1 MNRTGKGQRPRK
13 LHAAARTNVFLGLLA
28 ITAAAAPPQKA
39 PPPPAPTVFQYTGPG
54 SCSASAC
61 HGAIQPR
68 QETRILQNEYST
80 WVVQDKHAKAFS
92 VLSSPQSLRIA
103 RNLGR
108 QQKPEA
114 ARECLTCHALDVA
127 TAARARTFDL
137 TDGVSCES
145 CHGPAASWLGPH
157 TARDWTHQQS
167 VRVGMYDTKDL
178 AKRQEK
184 CLFCHLGT
192 ENNIVNHEMIAAG
205 HPDLTFELD
214 SYSAVMPR
222 HWKEPLDKDP
232 WLNVRAWSVGQ
243 GVQLTQSLSQLARRA
258 RGPNWPEYAEMDC
271 FACHHALS
279 RPEDSWRQETGYSG
293 RRPGVAAWNPSRY
306 AVFRVLVQEIDPDD
320 GRQLNS
326 DLQDLA
332 GAMNRLG
339 PDREKVAV
347 TAQRCAE
354 TAQRLVSRVNAQP
367 YDEQLTLRL
376 LKSIVA
382 QSGPLS
388 EDGERTAEQA
398 TMALDS
404 LFIAFA
410 RNQHL
415 ANEQPIRQAISGLF
429 QQLENPSAYNPKRFA
444 EQMRKVGQLLP

>member
-1 MNRTGKGQRPRK
+1 M
-13 LHAAARTNVFLGLLA
+13 
-28 ITAAAAPPQKA
+28 
-39 PPPPAPTVFQYTGPG
+39 G
-54 SCSASAC
+54 S
-61 HGAIQPR
+61 P
-68 QETRILQNEYST
+68 L
-80 WVVQDKHAKAFS
+80 
-92 VLSSPQSLRIA
+92 SLRLG
-103 RNLGR
+103 RNLGL

-114 ARECLTCHALDVA
+114 ARECLTCHALDVP

-167 VRVGMYDTKDL
+167 VRVGMFDTKDL

-184 CLFCHLGT
+184 CLSCHLGT

-222 HWKEPLDKDP
+222 HWKEPLDKDA
-232 WLNVRAWSVGQ
+232 WLNVRSWSVGQ
-243 GVQLTQSLSQLARRA
+243 GVQLTQSLSQLARRT
-258 RGPNWPEYAEMDC
+258 RGANWPEYAEMDC
-271 FACHHALS
+271 FACHHALT

-293 RRPGVAAWNPSRY
+293 RRPGIAAWNPARY
-306 AVFRVLVQEIDPDD
+306 ALLRVLVQEIDPAD
-320 GRQLNS
+320 GRQLDS
-326 DLQDLA
+326 DLQELA
-332 GAMNRLG
+332 SSMNRLS
-339 PDREKVAV
+339 PEREKVAA
-347 TAQRCAE
+347 TAQRGAE
-354 TAQRLVSRVNAQP
+354 TAQRLVSRISAQP
-367 YDEQLTLRL
+367 YDASLTLRL

-388 EDGERTAEQA
+388 DQGERTAEQA

-410 RNQHL
+410 RNQRV
-415 ANEQPIRQAISGLF
+415 ASEPPIRQAISGLF

>member
-1 MNRTGKGQRPRK
+1 
-13 LHAAARTNVFLGLLA
+13 
-28 ITAAAAPPQKA
+28 
-39 PPPPAPTVFQYTGPG
+39 
-54 SCSASAC
+54 CSASAC
-61 HGAIQPR
+61 HGGIQPR
-68 QETRILQNEYST
+68 QETHVQQNEYST

-92 VLSSPQSLRIA
+92 ALGSPLSLRIG
-103 RNLGR
+103 RNLGL

-114 ARECLTCHALDVA
+114 ARECLTCHALDVP

-184 CLFCHLGT
+184 CLSCHLGT

-222 HWKEPLDKDP
+222 HWKEPLDKDA

-243 GVQLTQSLSQLARRA
+243 GVQLSASLAQLARRA
-258 RGPNWPEYAEMDC
+258 RGANWPEYAEMDC
-271 FACHHALS
+271 FACHHALT
-279 RPEDSWRQETGYSG
+279 RPEDSWRQEIGYSD
-293 RRPGVAAWNPSRY
+293 RRPGVAAWNPTRY
-306 AVFRVLVQEIDPDD
+306 ALLRVLVQEIDPDD
-320 GRQLNS
+320 GRQLDS
-326 DLQDLA
+326 DLQELA
-332 GAMNRLG
+332 NSMNRLS
-339 PDREKVAV
+339 PDREKVAA
-347 TAQRCAE
+347 TAQRGAE
-354 TAQRLVSRVNAQP
+354 TAQRLVLRISAQP
-367 YDEQLTLRL
+367 FDASLTLRL

-382 QSGPLS
+382 QCGPLS
-388 EDGERTAEQA
+388 DDGERTAEQA

-404 LFIAFA
+404 LFIAYA
-410 RNQHL
+410 RNQRV
-415 ANEQPIRQAISGLF
+415 ASDQAIRQVISGLF

>member
-1 MNRTGKGQRPRK
+1 MWTTVVWGM
-13 LHAAARTNVFLGLLA
+13 LSVAAL
-28 ITAAAAPPQKA
+28 TAAAQQS
-39 PPPPAPTVFQYTGPG
+39 PPPPAPAVFQYTGPG

-61 HGAIQPR
+61 HGGIQPR
-68 QETRILQNEYST
+68 QETHVQQNEYST

-92 VLSSPQSLRIA
+92 ALGSPLSLRIG
-103 RNLGR
+103 RNLGL

-114 ARECLTCHALDVA
+114 ARQCLTCHALDVP

-178 AKRQEK
+178 ARRQEK
-184 CLFCHLGT
+184 CLSCHLGT

-222 HWKEPLDKDP
+222 HWKEPLDKDA

-271 FACHHALS
+271 FACHHALT

-293 RRPGVAAWNPSRY
+293 RRPGVAAWNPARY
-306 AVFRVLVQEIDPDD
+306 ALLQVLVKEIDPDD
-320 GRQLNS
+320 GRQLDS
-326 DLQDLA
+326 DLQELA
-332 GAMNRLG
+332 SSMNRLS
-339 PDREKVAV
+339 PDRARV
-347 TAQRCAE
+347 TATAQSGAE
-354 TAQRLVSRVNAQP
+354 TAQRLVSRISAQP
-367 YDEQLTLRL
+367 YDGPLTLRL
-376 LKSIVA
+376 LRSIVA

-388 EDGERTAEQA
+388 DAGERTAEQA

-410 RNQHL
+410 RNQRV
-415 ANEQPIRQAISGLF
+415 ANEQAIRQAISGLF
-429 QQLENPSAYNPKRFA
+429 QQLENPSAYNPKRFT

>member
-1 MNRTGKGQRPRK
+1 MGSTAVWGM
-13 LHAAARTNVFLGLLA
+13 LSVAALSAAA
-28 ITAAAAPPQKA
+28 QQS
-39 PPPPAPTVFQYTGPG
+39 PPPPAPAVFQYTGPG

-61 HGAIQPR
+61 HGGIQPR
-68 QETRILQNEYST
+68 QETHVQQNEYST

-92 VLSSPQSLRIA
+92 ALGSPLSLRIG
-103 RNLGR
+103 RNLGL

-114 ARECLTCHALDVA
+114 ARECLTCHALDVPTA
-127 TAARARTFDL
+127 TRARTFDL

-184 CLFCHLGT
+184 CLSCHLGT

-222 HWKEPLDKDP
+222 HWKEPLEKDA
-232 WLNVRAWSVGQ
+232 WLNVRAWSLGQ
-243 GVQLTQSLSQLARRA
+243 GMQLTQSLSQLARRA
-258 RGPNWPEYAEMDC
+258 RGANWPEYAEMDC
-271 FACHHALS
+271 FACHHALT

-293 RRPGVAAWNPSRY
+293 RRPGIAAWNPARY
-306 AVFRVLVQEIDPDD
+306 AVFRVLVQEIDPDA
-320 GRQLNS
+320 GRQLDS
-326 DLQDLA
+326 DLQELA
-332 GAMNRLG
+332 GSMNRLS
-339 PDREKVAV
+339 PDREKVAA
-347 TAQRCAE
+347 TGQRGAE
-354 TAQRLVSRVNAQP
+354 TAQRLVSRISAQP
-367 YDEQLTLRL
+367 YDGPLTLRL

-388 EDGERTAEQA
+388 DGGERTAEQA

-410 RNQHL
+410 RNQHV
-415 ANEQPIRQAISGLF
+415 ASEPAIRQAISGLF

>member
-1 MNRTGKGQRPRK
+1 MWTTVVWGM
-13 LHAAARTNVFLGLLA
+13 LSVAAL
-28 ITAAAAPPQKA
+28 TAAAQQS
-39 PPPPAPTVFQYTGPG
+39 PPPPAPAVFQYTGPG

-61 HGAIQPR
+61 HGGIQPR
-68 QETRILQNEYST
+68 QETHVQQNEYST

-92 VLSSPQSLRIA
+92 ALGSPLSLRIG
-103 RNLGR
+103 RNLGL

-114 ARECLTCHALDVA
+114 ARQCLTCHALDVP

-178 AKRQEK
+178 ARRQEK
-184 CLFCHLGT
+184 CLSCHLGT

-222 HWKEPLDKDP
+222 HWKEPLDKDA

-271 FACHHALS
+271 FACHHALT

-293 RRPGVAAWNPSRY
+293 RRPGVAAWNPARY
-306 AVFRVLVQEIDPDD
+306 ALLQVLVKEIDPDD
-320 GRQLNS
+320 GRQLDS
-326 DLQDLA
+326 DLQELA
-332 GAMNRLG
+332 SSMNRLS
-339 PDREKVAV
+339 PDRARV
-347 TAQRCAE
+347 TATAQSGAE
-354 TAQRLVSRVNAQP
+354 TAQRLVSRISAQP
-367 YDEQLTLRL
+367 YDGPLTLRL
-376 LKSIVA
+376 LRSIVA

-388 EDGERTAEQA
+388 DAGERTAEQA

-410 RNQHL
+410 RNQRV
-415 ANEQPIRQAISGLF
+415 ANEQAIRQAISGLF

>member
-1 MNRTGKGQRPRK
+1 MDPGPKQQFAKVLRTVLGVG
-13 LHAAARTNVFLGLLA
+13 LACGMFLVAAL
-28 ITAAAAPPQKA
+28 TATAQQSAS
-39 PPPPAPTVFQYTGPG
+39 PATPAVFQYTGPG

-61 HGAIQPR
+61 HGGIQPR
-68 QETRILQNEYST
+68 SETRVQQNEYST

-92 VLSSPQSLRIA
+92 SLSSPLSLRIG
-103 RNLGR
+103 RNLGLA
-108 QQKPEA
+108 QKPEA
-114 ARECLTCHALDVA
+114 SRECLTCHALDVPA
-127 TAARARTFDL
+127 PARARTFDL

-184 CLFCHLGT
+184 CLSCHLGT

-205 HPDLTFELD
+205 HLDLTFELD

-222 HWKEPLDKDP
+222 HWKEPLDKDA

-243 GVQLTQSLSQLARRA
+243 SVQLMQSLSQLARRA

-271 FACHHALS
+271 FACHHALT

-293 RRPGVAAWNPSRY
+293 RKPGVAAWNPARY
-306 AVFRVLVQEIDPDD
+306 ALLLVLVKEIDADN
-320 GRQLNS
+320 GRSLDS
-326 DLQDLA
+326 DLQEVA
-332 GAMNRLG
+332 SAMNHLS
-339 PDREKVAV
+339 PEREKVA
-347 TAQRCAE
+347 TSAQRGAE
-354 TAQRLVSRVNAQP
+354 TALRVVGRISAQP
-367 YDEQLTLRL
+367 FDASLTLRL
-376 LKSIVA
+376 LKAIVA

-388 EDGERTAEQA
+388 DDGERTAEQA

-404 LFIAFA
+404 LFIAYA
-410 RNQHL
+410 RNQHP
-415 ANEQPIRQAISGLF
+415 ANEAAIRQVISALF

-444 EQMRKVGQLLP
+444 EQMRKLGPLLP

>member
-1 MNRTGKGQRPRK
+1 MGTTVVWGMVSV
-13 LHAAARTNVFLGLLA
+13 AAL
-28 ITAAAAPPQKA
+28 TAAAQQSS
-39 PPPPAPTVFQYTGPG
+39 PPPAPAVFQYTGPG

-61 HGAIQPR
+61 HGGIQPR
-68 QETRILQNEYST
+68 QETRVQQNEYST

-92 VLSSPQSLRIA
+92 ALGSPLSLRIG
-103 RNLGR
+103 RNLGLE
-108 QQKPEA
+108 QKPEA
-114 ARECLTCHALDVA
+114 ARECLTCHALDVP

-178 AKRQEK
+178 ARRQEK
-184 CLFCHLGT
+184 CLSCHLGT
-192 ENNIVNHEMIAAG
+192 ENNLVNHEMIAAG

-222 HWKEPLDKDP
+222 HWKEPLDKDA

-243 GVQLTQSLSQLARRA
+243 SVQLTLSLSQLARRA
-258 RGPNWPEYAEMDC
+258 RGSNWPEYAEMDC
-271 FACHHALS
+271 FACHHALTRS
-279 RPEDSWRQETGYSG
+279 EDSWRQETGYSG
-293 RRPGVAAWNPSRY
+293 RRPGVAAWNPARY
-306 AVFRVLVQEIDPDD
+306 ALLRVLVQEIDSDD
-320 GRQLNS
+320 GRQLDS
-326 DLQDLA
+326 DLQELA
-332 GAMNRLG
+332 SSMNRLS
-339 PDREKVAV
+339 PDREKVAA
-347 TAQRCAE
+347 TAQRGAE
-354 TAQRLVSRVNAQP
+354 TAQRLVSRISAQP
-367 YDEQLTLRL
+367 YDASLTLRL

-388 EDGERTAEQA
+388 DEGERTAEQA

-404 LFIAFA
+404 LFIAYA
-410 RNQHL
+410 RNQRV
-415 ANEQPIRQAISGLF
+415 ASEQPIRQAISGLF
-429 QQLENPSAYNPKRFA
+429 QQLENPSAYNPKRFS

>member
-1 MNRTGKGQRPRK
+1 VRT
-13 LHAAARTNVFLGLLA
+13 TVISGLLA
-28 ITAAAAPPQKA
+28 IAAFTAAAAPQQKP
-39 PPPPAPTVFQYTGPG
+39 PPPPAPAVFQYTGPG

-61 HGAIQPR
+61 HGSIQPR
-68 QETRILQNEYST
+68 QETHVQQNEYST

-92 VLSSPQSLRIA
+92 ALSSSLSLRIA
-103 RNLGR
+103 RNLGL
-108 QQKPEA
+108 QQKAEA
-114 ARECLTCHALDVA
+114 SRECLACHALDVA
-127 TAARARTFDL
+127 PATRARTFDL

-167 VRVGMYDTKDL
+167 VRLGMYDTKDL
-178 AKRQEK
+178 ARRQEK
-184 CLFCHLGT
+184 CLSCHLGT
-192 ENNIVNHEMIAAG
+192 ENNMVDHEIIAAG

-243 GVQLTQSLSQLARRA
+243 GVQLRQSLLQLARRA
-258 RGPNWPEYAEMDC
+258 RATNWPQYAEMDC
-271 FACHHALS
+271 FACHHALT
-279 RPEDSWRQETGYSG
+279 RPEDSWRQEMGYGG
-293 RRPGVAAWNPSRY
+293 RRAGVAAWNPARY
-306 AVFRVLVQEIDPDD
+306 AVFRVLVQEINLDD
-320 GRQLNS
+320 GRQLDS

-332 GAMNRLG
+332 GSMNRLS
-339 PDREKVAV
+339 PDREKVAI

-354 TAQRLVSRVNAQP
+354 TAQKLVSRISAQP
-367 YDEQLTLRL
+367 YDGQLTLRL
-376 LKSIVA
+376 LRGIVA
-382 QSGPLS
+382 QSSPLS
-388 EDGERTAEQA
+388 DGGERTAEQA

-410 RNQHL
+410 RNQHM
-415 ANEQPIRQAISGLF
+415 ANEQQIRQAITGLF